1 MIEPEELPL
10 VIDSDIHSKV
20 PVVVE
25 IIPAKG
31 TDRPF
36 VRRDLVNPVRP
47 LRAGTVSPLH
57 QLSGGDLTQVKVDN
71 SLTMVNSG
79 GQGIQGRAETARQQQ
94 LGVVISCGR
103 PGSDNDSVVYYAT
116 KDDGL
121 AGDSGPQAGRQTPR
135 AYVEMPNIVIDA
147 EMSAVEPT
155 KATASPPTQDLN
167 YAEFADVSHGDE
179 EEDGEGREGASRMK
193 ATAHGSTAHN
203 QRHACEEVNAQVDG
217 EQQRE
222 GELPVHPLE
231 NFSREERAE
240 ADSQLDLP
248 ADAQK
253 RMQSQ
258 VQSRKRAKSGV
269 KMKLV
274 RSLAVCDEP
283 SPPLVDGDGQESQE
297 PQLDNRNRKEEERP
311 CKEGSGK
318 EKLAEKALSDKPEKA
333 APKAQK
339 VLSRD
344 SSQDYTD
351 STGVDV
357 HEFLVNTLRNNPRDR
372 MMLLKM
378 EQELTDFVQ
387 DNKQHYRKFPPMTS
401 YHRMLVHRVAAY
413 FGMDHNVDQTGK
425 AVVVNK
431 TPSTRIPEQRFSE
444 HFKDDGPCDEAQKR
458 FILKRDNSS
467 LDKDD
472 MQRIRL
478 LQGERRSKSIE
489 EREEEYQRARE
500 RIFAQDAISAQD
512 TPQIE
517 IRIQED
523 GSTPNSTHKRRQMF
537 RSRKDSGRLSN
548 GGRQSSTDTELRP
561 SEPRPWSSTDSE
573 SSGHRLSRPAVTKA
587 SSFGGISV
595 LVRGDSTSSSNKSS
609 VGRLSKTGSESSSS
623 VGSSS
628 GSLARPA
635 ETSTTAAPSV
645 PGPMPSGLVGSGGMA
660 VGMGPPAASGPS
672 YYLLHLDSAGIPPG
686 SILINPQTGQPLL
699 NADGS
704 LAVYNPPTG
713 QVQQPQQQQQQQQIA
728 TQMVG
733 PGTCQ
738 QLLHQRPNPQQR
750 QQLPHQA
757 AQCVALASQPGSYP
771 LASYAPSTATH
782 HPAAPTQPLM
792 PVLHTQQQQQY
803 HTPEELG
810 PHFGQI
816 SLNRQ
821 TSGDTLDAMQ
831 PHGHA
836 AMCPVMVQGSQQPAY
851 IGVSGISGLLHQ
863 GGFHM
868 GASAGP
874 TGQGST
880 GQQPGLQQQQSYGQ
894 AQQHGQMTVYF
905 CPPSPYP
912 PPGQQYRGGA
922 TMQYSG
928 SRGQQPSYQPMSAV
942 PQPAYVS
949 MQPPP
954 GQGMM
959 PGQQGGLAHPMPGA
973 LGSPVQG
980 PVGSTLQG
988 MMSHY
993 PPMSAYHMAQAAPLG
1008 PVPPPPPPQQQ
1019 YQQPVLLSG
1028 QPHGTMPPMFCSMGQ
1043 PALQS
1048 NLSGSVLGYLQPPGM
1063 EQLQFPRTQSPAA
1076 SQPPHGQHYAV
1087 FGYVQGQRPP
1097 SPLVQQHQQ
1106 HQHHHHGLA
1115 QAHRGPSASHVPAG
1129 LSGGPPTAAPASH
1142 MGSKSPPTALTLVP
1156 GLSPGGHG
1164 VFLMQ
1169 LSLPSGAHPAHAP
1182 SPTRWGQ
1189 RRGLS
1194 LDQRLPRGAEFNHAD
1209 FPVQGSPHLHSPMLS
1224 PSQSPSSTPL
1234 AALGSIRS
1242 GLLPLPMVQHR
1253 HIAPMH
1259 GDIRYPLLGPH
1270 LQYNSQPCSLQPQTP
1285 HSMSMQQVRLGGRGR
1300 RMPHKALS
1308 EDASSVEPAV
1318 LGGGATLEVTD
1329 LPAGIYR
1336 SEVDS
1341 LLSKL
1346 SAAGGELHWFRDAT
1360 SDDVVATAI
1369 RPNRHSGAA
1378 SDVTKPQWEAPARD
1392 CTPHWESSEASTRG
1406 AAAVPSQPNA
1416 HRKANPATASKH
1428 ADTNAVSAFQGNGAY
1443 PDTSS
1448 QGHGK
1453 SEVKP
1458 HTGTEPTQ
1466 RHGGSK
1472 GHQQQQQDVADRHDP
1487 NLASNYKVVAVFPS
1501 HQQAQATLA
1510 RLGHGPSKGYRL
1522 RPFWYR

>member
-1 MIEPEELPL
+1 
-10 VIDSDIHSKV
+10 
-20 PVVVE
+20 
-25 IIPAKG
+25 
-31 TDRPF
+31 
-36 VRRDLVNPVRP
+36 
-47 LRAGTVSPLH
+47 
-57 QLSGGDLTQVKVDN
+57 
-71 SLTMVNSG
+71 
-79 GQGIQGRAETARQQQ
+79 
-94 LGVVISCGR
+94 
-103 PGSDNDSVVYYAT
+103 
-116 KDDGL
+116 
-121 AGDSGPQAGRQTPR
+121 
-135 AYVEMPNIVIDA
+135 
-147 EMSAVEPT
+147 
-155 KATASPPTQDLN
+155 
-167 YAEFADVSHGDE
+167 
-179 EEDGEGREGASRMK
+179 
-193 ATAHGSTAHN
+193 
-203 QRHACEEVNAQVDG
+203 
-217 EQQRE
+217 
-222 GELPVHPLE
+222 
-231 NFSREERAE
+231 
-240 ADSQLDLP
+240 
-248 ADAQK
+248 K

-517 IRIQED
+517 ISNTNRIQED

-537 RSRKDSGRLSN
+537 RNRSRKDSGRLSN

-713 QVQQPQQQQQQQQIA
+713 QVQQPQQQQQQQIA

-757 AQCVALASQPGSYP
+757 AQ
-771 LASYAPSTATH
+771 
-782 HPAAPTQPLM
+782 
-792 PVLHTQQQQQY
+792 
-803 HTPEELG
+803 PEELG

-928 SRGQQPSYQPMSAV
+928 SRGQQPMSAV

-1028 QPHGTMPPMFCSMGQ
+1028 QPHGTMPPMVLQHG
-1043 PALQS
+1043 PAGPAEQS
-1048 NLSGSVLGYLQPPGM
+1048 KNNRIVSILGYLQPPGM

-1076 SQPPHGQHYAV
+1076 SQPPHGQHYAGDV
-1087 FGYVQGQRPP
+1087 SLPP
-1097 SPLVQQHQQ
+1097 L
-1106 HQHHHHGLA
+1106 
-1115 QAHRGPSASHVPAG
+1115 
-1129 LSGGPPTAAPASH
+1129 
-1142 MGSKSPPTALTLVP
+1142 P

-1360 SDDVVATAI
+1360 S
-1369 RPNRHSGAA
+1369 
-1378 SDVTKPQWEAPARD
+1378 
-1392 CTPHWESSEASTRG
+1392 
-1406 AAAVPSQPNA
+1406 
-1416 HRKANPATASKH
+1416 
-1428 ADTNAVSAFQGNGAY
+1428 
-1443 PDTSS
+1443 
-1448 QGHGK
+1448 
-1453 SEVKP
+1453 
-1458 HTGTEPTQ
+1458 
-1466 RHGGSK
+1466 
-1472 GHQQQQQDVADRHDP
+1472 
-1487 NLASNYKVVAVFPS
+1487 
-1501 HQQAQATLA
+1501 
-1510 RLGHGPSKGYRL
+1510 
-1522 RPFWYR
+1522 